1 LNYYIK
7 GQSLRKRNLVA
18 AAVLAATSLL
28 LSGIVAAPATAS
40 DKLII
45 WADDERGKQLKPVLD
60 GKVYGGKTVEIV
72 TYTSKTT
79 LDTAFQA
86 ATAAN
91 GPDIL
96 FGPVGESVTA
106 AKNGKALPFVLSAA
120 SAANLPKA
128 AVQYGQYKGRQY
140 GLPLDIDSV
149 SMIWNTKFGKAPTS
163 LAEFSTRFAAAKK
176 AKKANYGACT
186 SDGSWNSL
194 SFISAL
200 GGYSVGVNAAG
211 VPNPKDVGVNNP
223 TFISNLKKYAL
234 GANGKSNGLLKVD
247 FWETCSV
254 DWLAGKAMAV
264 VTGSWRIPATD
275 AAKIKYTIQP
285 FPTVSGVG
293 NSKTVAGWGGAYIT
307 SFAKTNKKESA
318 AKAFM
323 NFMATPA
330 GSTLYAATVQRP
342 SPNSK
347 VAANQSK
354 ILKAFAQSMAKTAV
368 PQYNNLYDNKAG
380 GANYFEVLQDA
391 WNKVLIKGQNPKTVW
406 DKAAAVLKKNFAA
419 GAKN

>member
-1 LNYYIK
+1 M
-7 GQSLRKRNLVA
+7 RKRNLVA

-354 ILKAFAQSMAKTAV
+354 ILKVFAQSMAKTAV
-368 PQYNNLYDNKAG
+368 PQYNNLYDNKTG

>member
-1 LNYYIK
+1 M
-7 GQSLRKRNLVA
+7 RKRNLVA
-18 AAVLAATSLL
+18 AAVLAATSLM

-106 AKNGKALPFVLSAA
+106 AKNGKALPFVLSRA
-120 SAANLPKA
+120 SAANLPLA

-368 PQYNNLYDNKAG
+368 PQYNNLYDNKTG

-391 WNKVLIKGQNPKTVW
+391 WNKVLIRGQNPKTVW
-406 DKAAAVLKKNFAA
+406 DKAAAVLRKNFIA

>member
-1 LNYYIK
+1 
-7 GQSLRKRNLVA
+7 LRKRNLVA
-18 AAVLAATSLL
+18 AAVLAATSLM

-79 LDTAFQA
+79 LDAAFQA

-194 SFISAL
+194 AFISAL

-347 VAANQSK
+347 VAVNQSK

-368 PQYNNLYDNKAG
+368 PQYNNLYDNKTG

>member
-1 LNYYIK
+1 M
-7 GQSLRKRNLVA
+7 RKRNLVA

-28 LSGIVAAPATAS
+28 LSGIVAAPAVAADS

-91 GPDIL
+91 GPDVL

-120 SAANLPKA
+120 SAANLPAA

-149 SMIWNTKFGKAPTS
+149 AMIWNTKFGAAPKS
-163 LAEFSTRFAAAKK
+163 LAEFATRFAK
-176 AKKANYGACT
+176 AKAEGKANYGACT

-194 SFISAL
+194 SFISAM

-211 VPNPKDVGVNNP
+211 VPDPKDVGVNNP

-254 DWLAGKAMAV
+254 DWLAGKAMAIQ
-264 VTGSWRIPATD
+264 TGSWRIPATD

-285 FPTVSGVG
+285 FPTVDGTGS
-293 NSKTVAGWGGAYIT
+293 SKSVAGWGGAYIT
-307 SFAKTNKKESA
+307 SFAKTNGKESA

-323 NFMATPA
+323 NFMASPA
-330 GSTLYAATVQRP
+330 GATLYAATVQRP

-354 ILKAFAQSMAKTAV
+354 LLKAFAQSMSKTAV
-368 PQYNNLYDNKAG
+368 PQYNNLYDNNTG

-391 WNKVLIKGQNPKTVW
+391 WNKTLIKGENAKTVW

>member
-1 LNYYIK
+1 
-7 GQSLRKRNLVA
+7 LRKRNLVA
-18 AAVLAATSLL
+18 AAVLAATSLM

-79 LDTAFQA
+79 LDAAFQA

-106 AKNGKALPFVLSAA
+106 AKNGKALPFVLSRA
-120 SAANLPKA
+120 SAANLPLA

-149 SMIWNTKFGKAPTS
+149 AMIWNTKFGKAPKS

-194 SFISAL
+194 SFISAM

-211 VPNPKDVGVNNP
+211 VPNPRDVGVNNP

-247 FWETCSV
+247 MWETCSV
-254 DWLAGKAMAV
+254 DWLAGKAMAI

-406 DKAAAVLKKNFAA
+406 DKAAAVLRKNFAA

>member
-1 LNYYIK
+1 M
-7 GQSLRKRNLVA
+7 RKRNLVA
-18 AAVLAATSLL
+18 AAVLAATSLM